1 MKYLVFNTESEAL
14 QAEAAISVSMGYA
27 KAGIN
32 AATGEIEPNILT
44 VKWADVQQIQDGRWV
59 FVSPDDQ
66 GEEAQS
72 DWFRTDFNYLG

>member
-32 AATGEIEPNILT
+32 AATGEIVPNILT
-44 VKWADVQQIQDGRWV
+44 VKWADVQEIADGRWV
-59 FVSPDDQ
+59 FASPNDE
-66 GEEAQS
+66 GVEAGYN
-72 DWFRTDFNYLG
+72 WFPTNFDTL